1 MHRDAGHEIASQL
14 VRYELTVARYELCR
28 VGVAGILSG
37 LLRGQ
42 VRELLGYQ
50 VMILRESLELLMRLL
65 KLLLR
70 LLQQRRIDLLGIRLR
85 LLPSSN
91 GPVVARDVASS
102 TLAAVIGRSFARRS
116 WASAAGNRTRC
127 SRKGWRWGPPENLAG
142 RMLAGRM
149 LAGRT
154 LAGRTLLEENRIPPV
169 DSQSLPVDNRG
180 FLENRSYLADKTC
193 WPPLTG

>member
-1 MHRDAGHEIASQL
+1 MMDFSCLGCVATCPYLSLLSAHPPRCIPALNTASMHRDAGHEIASQL

-28 VGVAGILSG
+28 VGVAEILSG

-91 GPVVARDVASS
+91 GLADPVCCDIDSFFNSS
-102 TLAAVIGRSFARRS
+102 HTRRVLQ
-116 WASAAGNRTRC
+116 RQRL
-127 SRKGWRWGPPENLAG
+127 RRQLWRQKLQQRLQLKCG
-142 RMLAGRM
+142 
-149 LAGRT
+149 
-154 LAGRTLLEENRIPPV
+154 LLLHEM
-169 DSQSLPVDNRG
+169 LPVRH
-180 FLENRSYLADKTC
+180 LRR
-193 WPPLTG
+193 